1 MLMAL
6 AAMPRTLLQLQSL
19 LRLHTFLP
27 LRLLPPRLPP
37 LLPTLLPPLLPMLLP
52 TLLPTLLPP
61 LEARFQ
67 VPQSKPK
74 QQELTRKRATN
85 EGVTVS
91 KDARLDSARI
101 S

>member
-37 LLPTLLPPLLPMLLP
+37 LLPTLLPPLLP